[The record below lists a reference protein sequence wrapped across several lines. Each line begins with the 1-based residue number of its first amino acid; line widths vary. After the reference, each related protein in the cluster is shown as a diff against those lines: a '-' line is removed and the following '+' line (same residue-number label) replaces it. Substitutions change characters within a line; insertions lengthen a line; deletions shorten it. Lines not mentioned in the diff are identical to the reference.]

1 MRPRMDPAFA
11 AGVSFCQAVRA
22 VGRWSGKE
30 LLARGLKDGDDVG
43 VGIRGMIESVKISV
57 GAAEEIAKEIG
68 RVVCCDKVDEYI
80 AVEIDVAVVDC
91 LKGLGVGVDSWLLL
105 IAAEKT
111 GGVAKAVEAKIVGHC
126 EA

>member
-1 MRPRMDPAFA
+1 
-11 AGVSFCQAVRA
+11 
-22 VGRWSGKE
+22 

-43 VGIRGMIESVKISV
+43 VGVRGMIESVKISV